1 MNLLSAPALEDLE
14 EALFHLPDTTE
25 VLVFE
30 SGHPSVFAAGADMAE
45 MATFSSRDAIPFSA
59 RGQGVF
65 ARIEGMPMVTAALV
79 DGDCFGGAL
88 DLVMA
93 FDYRWASTRARFSHP
108 GARIGIVT
116 GFGGTS
122 RWRRILGNAV
132 ARKLFLE
139 NAVLSSSEAETCG
152 LVDRVIDDVR
162 RWPEISPATQ
172 GAGEASRFE
181 RRIELLLDPGTP
193 FPRALAAGG
202 QRRCTTTAP
211 AAGSRHGHRPHPGT
225 RVPDHRE
232 RRDGQ
237 GRNLFPM
244 TVKKHLRAQE
254 IAIQNYLPCIY
265 LVDSGGAFLPLQAE
279 VFPDREHFGRIFFNQ
294 ARMSAIRGSLR
305 SRR

>member
-162 RWPEISPATQ
+162 RATD
-172 GAGEASRFE
+172 GDL
-181 RRIELLLDPGTP
+181 LLLDARSPEEIEMVK
-193 FPRALAAGG
+193 ALSAQSRPSAATLLGLA
-202 QRRCTTTAP
+202 RRLASVY
-211 AAGSRHGHRPHPGT
+211 A
-225 RVPDHRE
+225 
-232 RRDGQ
+232 
-237 GRNLFPM
+237 L
-244 TVKKHLRAQE
+244 
-254 IAIQNYLPCIY
+254 
-265 LVDSGGAFLPLQAE
+265 
-279 VFPDREHFGRIFFNQ
+279 
-294 ARMSAIRGSLR
+294 SANR
-305 SRR
+305 